1 MTASPE
7 ITSTHLLVA
16 KAPESVWGE
25 EQHSKDSRKKIYLS
39 FCLKI
44 DKVKEREIFSLISLT
59 FYLFLTCFSL

>member
-25 EQHSKDSRKKIYLS
+25 KQHSKDSRKKIYLS

-44 DKVKEREIFSLISLT
+44 DKVKEREIFSLN
-59 FYLFLTCFSL
+59 

>member
-7 ITSTHLLVA
+7 ITSTHLLEA
-16 KAPESVWGE
+16 KALESVWGE

-44 DKVKEREIFSLISLT
+44 DKVKEREIINLLTLSLIHI
-59 FYLFLTCFSL
+59 